1 MLDGIGLKHPGRDQP
16 YMNQQSQ
23 HREYMLQKN
32 RGRMEH
38 TPGKDDHRANQEV
51 DYIYVMCLL
60 V

>member
-23 HREYMLQKN
+23 HREYMLQNKKETH
-32 RGRMEH
+32 G
-38 TPGKDDHRANQEV
+38 TYPWDDHRANREV
-51 DYIYVMCLL
+51 EYIYFVFLL